1 MMVQTSSFVLWSSAR
16 CRSLSAMCAKF
27 LASQCCSNSSLSS
40 NARTYVVFYLYC
52 CRVLKLLWLL
62 QDEKNPS
69 ARWCPRAGCDE
80 LIICDSNVNF
90 TCPKCKAVGCFQCR
104 GFAHRFWFCRAQ
116 VDPSYLAWEKSVGQW
131 NAVRG
136 CPRCRMRIWKSEG
149 CNHMTCTHCRHQY
162 CWVCGSN
169 WEPRYVTLKKRCYWE
184 MIKIVLAVV

>member
-1 MMVQTSSFVLWSSAR
+1 MLCRQVYLPCGRVSDADHRAR
-16 CRSLSAMCAKF
+16 CARSTGRHGAAAIPIHRQAQEREFFSIVLSF
-27 LASQCCSNSSLSS
+27 
-40 NARTYVVFYLYC
+40 FDGYC
-52 CRVLKLLWLL
+52 NFRSGWIDSDWIL

-69 ARWCPRAGCDE
+69 ARWCPRAGCEE

-116 VDPSYLAWEKSVGQW
+116 VDPSYAAWEKSVGQW

-136 CPRCRMRIWKSEG
+136 CPRCSMRIWKSEG

-169 WEPRYVTLKKRCYWE
+169 WEPRYDRS
-184 MIKIVLAVV
+184 VLL